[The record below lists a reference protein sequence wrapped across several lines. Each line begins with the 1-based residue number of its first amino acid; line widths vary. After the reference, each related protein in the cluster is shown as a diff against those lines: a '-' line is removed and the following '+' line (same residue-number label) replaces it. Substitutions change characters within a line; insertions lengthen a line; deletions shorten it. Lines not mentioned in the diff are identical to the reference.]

1 MIEDAIGRWAEA
13 KGARFAVAGVEVIE
27 EVRGKLEER
36 RDKGLIDGALFRR
49 YLSGFGYREGCGV
62 ADPEAVLLI
71 SLRSPV
77 HVVSFE
83 LEGRTFDGLLP
94 STYHR
99 YQAVFTDVMAELK
112 KAVGEGVPIG
122 LLKAPLKSLSVRMG
136 LSLYGRNNVT
146 YVSDFG
152 SYHQLCGYVV
162 GGEPGRRLREA
173 FAGPL
178 RALESPL
185 ERCAACRACRDA
197 CPAGAIREDRFL
209 LSAEKCN
216 TLFSEA
222 RGHLPGGIR
231 AAGPACLVGCLACQV
246 VCPENK
252 GKLPYE
258 RLDVVFTD
266 PETRALLELGRLE
279 AAGKGRE
286 KRTAPAGV
294 TASVWATVQEKFDRL
309 QLSEDLEAVAR
320 NLLPIAESC

>member
-1 MIEDAIGRWAEA
+1 MIEEALRRWAGA

-36 RDKGLIDGALFRR
+36 RDKGLIDGALFRQ
-49 YLSGFGYREGCGV
+49 YMSGFRYRDDPGV
-62 ADPEAVLLI
+62 AEPEAVLLV
-71 SLRSPV
+71 SLKSPV
-77 HVVSFE
+77 HFVSFA
-83 LEGRTFDGLLP
+83 LAGRTFDGLLP
-94 STYHR
+94 STYYR
-99 YQAVFTDVMAELK
+99 YQAVFTDVLTELN
-112 KAVGEGVPIG
+112 KAFGEGVPIS

-146 YVSDFG
+146 YVSDSG

-178 RALESPL
+178 SALESPL

-209 LSAEKCN
+209 LSAERCN

-222 RGHLPGGIR
+222 RGVLPGGIR
-231 AAGPACLVGCLACQV
+231 LAGPACLVGCLACQV
-246 VCPENK
+246 ICPENK
-252 GKLPYE
+252 GKVPYE
-258 RLDVVFTD
+258 RLGVAFTD

-279 AAGKGRE
+279 AAGEGKE

-294 TASVWATVQEKFDRL
+294 AASVWATAQEKFDRL

-320 NLLPIAESC
+320 NLLSIAEPR